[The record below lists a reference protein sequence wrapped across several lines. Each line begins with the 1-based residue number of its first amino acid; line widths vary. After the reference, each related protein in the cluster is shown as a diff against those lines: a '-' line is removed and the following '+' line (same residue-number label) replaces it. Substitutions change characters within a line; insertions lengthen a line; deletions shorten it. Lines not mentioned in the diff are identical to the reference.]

1 MKRRLSFEEYR
12 GIDLTLFT
20 LIMCVSEAM
29 LVLAATRW
37 FADQLYTVS
46 VVGAVTAIVLMRW
59 GPYAAINAVLG
70 GFVFVLASH
79 GSLGQIVIYCIG
91 NLFSMFLLIPRRLL
105 GPERIRKDGVLSV
118 CFGLSTLLMMQ
129 AGRAITAL
137 CMGDEFSTCLGFFM
151 TDGLSLLFSGVVV
164 WIARRLDGIFE
175 DQKHYIL
182 RVNKAED

>member
-1 MKRRLSFEEYR
+1 MKMQFWFPDLPQWIAALICLVAITALNLINVRLYGETEFWMA
-12 GIDLTLFT
+12 
-20 LIMCVSEAM
+20 LIKI
-29 LVLAATRW
+29 
-37 FADQLYTVS
+37 
-46 VVGAVTAIVLMRW
+46 TAIVLMRW

-137 CMGDEFSTCLGFFM
+137 CMGNEFSTCLGFFM